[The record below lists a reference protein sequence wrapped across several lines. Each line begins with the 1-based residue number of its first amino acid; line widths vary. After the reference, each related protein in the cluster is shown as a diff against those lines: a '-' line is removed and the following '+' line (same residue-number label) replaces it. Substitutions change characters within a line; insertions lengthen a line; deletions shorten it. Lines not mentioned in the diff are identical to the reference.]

1 LSQSILEGIKVL
13 DFTWVVVGPML
24 GRYLADYGAMVVH
37 VETSNRPDT
46 MRMTPPYKD
55 DRPGIDRSGSFANYN
70 CNKLGVSLNLNHPR
84 GPDLA
89 KKLVKWADVLL
100 ESFMPGTME
109 RWGLEYE
116 NLRKMNPSLV
126 MLSTSSQGQ
135 TGPHSVHPS
144 YGTILVSLSG
154 VTNLTGWPDR
164 GPAQPYG
171 AYTDVIAPRFGAAA
185 VLAALNRRQHTGEG
199 CYIDLSQL
207 EAALQFVSPA
217 LLDYSANGREAQRD
231 GNACRYAAPHAAY
244 PCMGDDRWCV
254 ISVFDD
260 RQWFGLCR
268 VLNRFGLTWQEGNRF
283 ASILDR
289 KENEAEMD
297 GLLSEWT
304 RHRKA
309 EDVVAMLQREGVPA
323 GLVEN
328 SRDVHEDPQ
337 LLQQAYFMRFEH
349 PEVGKYYCDGAS
361 FKLSLTPAQA
371 RLPAPL
377 LGQHNEYVYK
387 EILGMSEEEY
397 VSLLISGA
405 FE

>member
-1 LSQSILEGIKVL
+1 
-13 DFTWVVVGPML
+13 ML
-24 GRYLADYGAMVVH
+24 GRYLADYGATVVH
-37 VETSNRPDT
+37 IETSNRPDT

-70 CNKLGVSLNLNHPR
+70 CNKLGVSLNLNHPQ
-84 GPDLA
+84 GPDIA
-89 KKLVKWADVLL
+89 KRLVKWADVLL
-100 ESFMPGTME
+100 ESFMPGTMD
-109 RWGLEYE
+109 RWGLDYE
-116 NLRKMNPSLV
+116 NLRRINPSLV

-185 VLAALNRRQHTGEG
+185 LLAALNRRQRTGEG
-199 CYIDLSQL
+199 SYLDLSQL
-207 EAALQFVSPA
+207 ETALQFVSPV
-217 LLDYSANGREAQRD
+217 LLDYAANGREASRE
-231 GNACRYAAPHAAY
+231 GNTSRYAAPHAAY

-254 ISVFDD
+254 ITVFNDQ
-260 RQWFGLCR
+260 QWKSFCR
-268 VLNRFGLTWQEGNRF
+268 VLKRFNQAWQEEDRF
-283 ASILDR
+283 ATILDR

-297 GLLSEWT
+297 SLISRWT
-304 RHRKA
+304 AQQKA
-309 EDVVAMLQREGVPA
+309 EDLVNMLQSAGVPA

-328 SRDVHEDPQ
+328 AQDIHKDPQ
-337 LLQQAYFMRFEH
+337 LSDQGYFMRFEH
-349 PEVGKYYCDGAS
+349 PELGKYYCDGAS

-387 EILGMSEEEY
+387 ELLGMSEEEY